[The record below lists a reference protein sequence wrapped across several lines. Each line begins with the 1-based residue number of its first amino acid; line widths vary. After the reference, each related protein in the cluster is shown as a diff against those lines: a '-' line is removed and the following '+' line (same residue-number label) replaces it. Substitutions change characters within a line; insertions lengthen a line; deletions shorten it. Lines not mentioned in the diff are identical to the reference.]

1 MTQQD
6 ATEQVA
12 GSNRRRRQTR
22 PFPMSTFED
31 VIVLPRSILEHG
43 VNGEIQRLTLLGK
56 TNRSPSSGTTRA
68 LITNSSKYGLTAGGY
83 SALLLKVTD
92 DGQMVSD
99 YQRTQEVI
107 EKEFQLAISRF
118 DSFDK
123 LYGKLKGERLP
134 DEAVLGDELE
144 GFGIPNADRLKV
156 ARVFTAN
163 IRYLELIQNIQ
174 GVDHV
179 RSEVPKID
187 HLTPVDSTEIMSAE
201 APTADVPTAAQ
212 SPNSLAEGAVKPN
225 DPSVHIDIQIH
236 IDSSATSEQIDQLFE
251 SMARHLYRREG

>member
-1 MTQQD
+1 
-6 ATEQVA
+6 
-12 GSNRRRRQTR
+12 
-22 PFPMSTFED
+22 MSTFEE

-43 VNGEIQRLTLLGK
+43 VNGEIQRLTLLRK
-56 TNRSPSSGTTRA
+56 TNQSPSSSTTRA

-83 SALLLKVTD
+83 AAWLLKVTD

-99 YQRTQEVI
+99 HDQRTQEVI
-107 EKEFQLAISRF
+107 EKEFQLAISQF

-123 LYGKLKGERLP
+123 LYGKLKGQRLP

-163 IRYLELIQNIQ
+163 IRYLGLIEEIQ
-174 GVDHV
+174 GVDYV
-179 RSEVPKID
+179 RPEVPKID